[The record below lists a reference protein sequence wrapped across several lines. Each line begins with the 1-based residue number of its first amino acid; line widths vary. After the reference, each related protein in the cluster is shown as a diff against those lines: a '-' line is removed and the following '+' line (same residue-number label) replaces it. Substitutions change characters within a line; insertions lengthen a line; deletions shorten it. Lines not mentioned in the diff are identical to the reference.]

1 MAGDLLRVDDV
12 RLDPR
17 PGVCL
22 VVAGPFE
29 GGLEITDLDLEP
41 FSGPRLAGDRPEL
54 LEGVGL
60 LLDLEGRRIAQARQ
74 RVGRLLADEAVELS
88 LQAIDPGDVLLLGR
102 Q

>member
-1 MAGDLLRVDDV
+1 M
-12 RLDPR
+12 
-17 PGVCL
+17 
-22 VVAGPFE
+22 
-29 GGLEITDLDLEP
+29 
-41 FSGPRLAGDRPEL
+41 
-54 LEGVGL
+54 GL